1 MLVLFTL
8 SVMKGSLGESIHDSG
23 GSGGAAAL
31 AARAGGSPVSV
42 SFSWFMPM
50 AAMLVDYS
58 SSYLSTSAYYGPYL
72 CTYDPCVSFGQ
83 SAQ

>member
-1 MLVLFTL
+1 MNKF
-8 SVMKGSLGESIHDSG
+8 MAAA
-23 GSGGAAAL
+23 AAAL
-31 AARAGGSPVSV
+31 ASAAAAAARAGGSPVSV

-50 AAMLVDYS
+50 AAMLVDYG
-58 SSYLSTSAYYGPYL
+58 SSYLPTSAYYGPYL